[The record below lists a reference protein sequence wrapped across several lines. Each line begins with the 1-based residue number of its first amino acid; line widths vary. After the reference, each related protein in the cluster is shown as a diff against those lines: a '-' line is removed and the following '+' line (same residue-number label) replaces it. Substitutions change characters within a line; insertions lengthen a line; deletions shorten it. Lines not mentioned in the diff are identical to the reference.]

1 MEIKDYNNSGVYPH
15 EVNGH
20 VVNIKWSAR
29 KEVDD
34 WREKPYMYEAVASVG
49 RGKKATTI
57 RIAEANPKEAHQKI
71 EEKINRFF
79 GKQDT

>member
-1 MEIKDYNNSGVYPH
+1 MEIKDYNVSGVYPH

-20 VVNIKWSAR
+20 VVDVKWSAR

-49 RGKKATTI
+49 KGKKTTTI
-57 RIAEANPKEAHQKI
+57 RIVEADPREAQRKI
-71 EEKINRFF
+71 EEKINQLF
-79 GKQDT
+79 GE